1 MYAAGISVYAVHILL
16 LVAAVSVHVFMNSQ
30 HRMVWD
36 KGYVA
41 GVVEEFGKFKRL
53 LKPGFNMINPC
64 TEEVA
69 EVDLRIK
76 LLDAGQHST
85 ITKDNVKVVI
95 KASLA
100 YRVTNPII
108 SYYVLRQSLNKAL
121 VELCTASLRTVVGNE
136 ILDEVLTNRSKIA
149 GGAKAE
155 VMRNMPPGIE
165 VDRIFMEQIIIPP
178 ETEKDLTS
186 AARQRRIS

>member
-1 MYAAGISVYAVHILL
+1 
-16 LVAAVSVHVFMNSQ
+16 
-30 HRMVWD
+30 
-36 KGYVA
+36 
-41 GVVEEFGKFKRL
+41 
-53 LKPGFNMINPC
+53 MINPC